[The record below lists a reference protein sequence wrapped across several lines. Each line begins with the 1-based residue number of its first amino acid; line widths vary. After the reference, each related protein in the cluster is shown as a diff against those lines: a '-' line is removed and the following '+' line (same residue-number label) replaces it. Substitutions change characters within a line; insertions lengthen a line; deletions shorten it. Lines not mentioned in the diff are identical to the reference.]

1 MTYACPAWE
10 FTTDT
15 HLTKL
20 QRPAKQGAPHYGN
33 LPQTPIYRNC
43 SALQNKVPRTM
54 AIYHRHPSNETAAP
68 CKTRCPTLWQFTTDT
83 HLTKLQRPAKQGA
96 PHYGNLPRR
105 TPTRE
110 VHVAFKIPHL
120 HDFIT
125 KLCKQRAEVIQ
136 KHDNKKRF

>member
-15 HLTKL
+15 HLSKL

-33 LPQTPIYRNC
+33 
-43 SALQNKVPRTM
+43 
-54 AIYHRHPSNETAAP
+54 
-68 CKTRCPTLWQFTTDT
+68 F
-83 HLTKLQRPAKQGA
+83 
-96 PHYGNLPRR
+96 PRR

-125 KLCKQRAEVIQ
+125 KLCKYRAEVIP
-136 KHDNKKRF
+136 KHDNKNVLATMDKAKPQQRKYKTLKLDGGQVYASANV